1 MIVQSRALCRSSCWP
16 AFLSLRTE
24 PIATAVSSRGT
35 APRRS
40 RSTKKDERTTTR
52 LTPVLCAAST
62 IAPVESAI
70 TDPPPP
76 SVLSNASALASARA
90 TSAASVALPATT
102 RRLELRIVSFSGERT
117 SAVTVWPAASACST
131 TRRPVRPVAPRTR
144 RFIALLRGLEFVKL
158 KLQLANVDKKLK
170 RQLIPERNPGPRT
183 PQQLRWLSHRE
194 WSAWLQL
201 LGTITLLP
209 AALDS
214 QLQREAGMSHFE
226 FAVMVVLSRQPGRS
240 LQLKDLA
247 VVANGS
253 LSRLSHVISRL
264 GQQGWVRRTRG
275 IKGRATNAELTNKG
289 YQKVMAAGPVPFPG
303 GRPPRIHLPTPG
315 EGTALEHVSARLNV
329 GLLDGI
335 SLGTLV
341 RRTRQRSTRRSS

>member
-1 MIVQSRALCRSSCWP
+1 MIVQSRSLCRSSCSP
-16 AFLSLRTE
+16 ALLSLMTE

-131 TRRPVRPVAPRTR
+131 TRRPVRP
-144 RFIALLRGLEFVKL
+144 
-158 KLQLANVDKKLK
+158 LQ
-170 RQLIPERNPGPRT
+170 
-183 PQQLRWLSHRE
+183 
-194 WSAWLQL
+194 
-201 LGTITLLP
+201 
-209 AALDS
+209 
-214 QLQREAGMSHFE
+214 F
-226 FAVMVVLSRQPGRS
+226 
-240 LQLKDLA
+240 KDLA

-264 GQQGWVRRTRG
+264 ERQGWVRRVSG
-275 IKGRATNAELTNKG
+275 AKGRATNAELTDKG
-289 YQKVMAAGPVPFPG
+289 YRKLMEAGPIHFAEVRRLVFDVLTPEEVKEL
-303 GRPPRIHLPTPG
+303 RRVTSRIN
-315 EGTALEHVSARLNV
+315 A
-329 GLLDGI
+329 GLI
-335 SLGTLV
+335 PETNLGPLA
-341 RRTRQRSTRRSS
+341 RRTRTSALRQSR